1 MDLFGAIRDL
11 FEEKKRIER
20 VIAALESKQRAQL
33 GLPPRRRRGRISMNE
48 EERKQVSE
56 RMRRYWEQRRQ
67 PPAELSQAS

>member
-11 FEEKKRIER
+11 FEEKKRVER
-20 VIAALESKQRAQL
+20 MIATLESKQRTQL

-67 PPAELSQAS
+67 LPAEFSQAS